1 MLHKIHEL
9 KDSLD
14 CLLEMSVLQMN
25 MNLACIDSLNL
36 KGVRRREEL
45 GFVLGMCF
53 SFFVTLVILIHTW
66 F

>member
-9 KDSLD
+9 EDTLE

-25 MNLACIDSLNL
+25 INLACIDSLNL
-36 KGVRRREEL
+36 KGVRREEL

-53 SFFVTLVILIHTW
+53 SFFVMLVILIHT
-66 F
+66 